1 MKVMASV
8 ETVLVD
14 GDATQIY
21 HLTRFNIRGV
31 DLIRLWL
38 DYNAKKTAARRES
51 CCFDSIIHL

>member
-1 MKVMASV
+1 MASL
-8 ETVLVD
+8 EALLVD
-14 GDATQIY
+14 GDATQMY
-21 HLTRFNIRGV
+21 HLTRFNIREV